1 MYANS
6 VNIESIQSWLLIFAV
21 VLALALAFSAFRASQ
36 KREEEGT
43 SREIVPTLFE
53 SPEELERSLSSAE
66 KMNSHSAIMGQ
77 EPEVRI
83 GKILHYSP
91 RDYQSAIGEVSMRF
105 REGRVLSIDLKGMS
119 PRQAARMVDFC
130 SGMAVASRGW
140 IYRVTDQV
148 VILTP
153 PS

>member
-1 MYANS
+1 M
-6 VNIESIQSWLLIFAV
+6 NIESIQSWLLIFAV
-21 VLALALAFSAFRASQ
+21 ILALVLAFSAFRASLKQ
-36 KREEEGT
+36 EET
-43 SREIVPTLFE
+43 SNSKEIAPTLFE
-53 SPEELERSLSSAE
+53 SPEELERSLASAE
-66 KMNSHSAIMGQ
+66 EMNSHSAIMGQ
-77 EPEVRI
+77 EPDVRI

-105 REGRVLSIDLKGMS
+105 RENRVLSIDLKGMS
-119 PRQAARMVDFC
+119 PRQAARLVDFC

-153 PS
+153 PD